1 MRAFIAFEL
10 PDELRAALA
19 VISAGLRNNLPDA
32 PLSWVPASNMH
43 LTLKF
48 LGEISLAQVPAIA
61 AVLQPLSES
70 YAPIPISLSGLG
82 AFPNLRRPRVLWAGL
97 QAPAALAQLAAE
109 AEAALHAHG
118 FPRSPRAFT
127 PHLTLARVR
136 REAQP
141 AQLAGLQPALAHQSV
156 PAASGPLEQLVLFES
171 QLKPSGAVYNS
182 LVRIQLHTKG

>member
-10 PDELRAALA
+10 PDELRAAVA
-19 VISAGLRNNLPDA
+19 AISVGLRNSLPDA

-48 LGEISLAQVPAIA
+48 LGEISPAQVSAIQ
-61 AVLQPLSES
+61 AVLQSLAES
-70 YAPIPISLSGLG
+70 YSPIPISFSGLG

-97 QAPAALAQLAAE
+97 QTPAALAQLAAE
-109 AEAALHAHG
+109 VEAALQAHG
-118 FPRSPRAFT
+118 FAREPRAFT

-141 AQLAGLQPALAHQSV
+141 AQLAGLQPALAQQGV
-156 PAASGPLEQLVLFES
+156 PAASGLLEQLVLFES

>member
-19 VISAGLRNNLPDA
+19 AISVGLRNSLPDA

-48 LGEISLAQVPAIA
+48 LGEISPAQVPAIA

-97 QAPAALAQLAAE
+97 QAPPALTRLAAE
-109 AEAALHAHG
+109 VEAALQAHG
-118 FPRSPRAFT
+118 FAREPRAFT

-141 AQLAGLQPALAHQSV
+141 AQLAGLQPALVTQHM
-156 PAASGPLEQLVLFES
+156 PAASGVLEQLVLFES
-171 QLKPSGAVYNS
+171 QLKRSVAVYNS